1 MAADAEASRAG
12 SSTGGRP
19 APVAIA
25 RTIGIALAAGL
36 VAGAVT
42 QLLQGILP
50 AGIGSFANSATP
62 WLAVAFGVGSTA
74 SRWWLAAIAGAVTL
88 LAALVG
94 YYGLV
99 QLRYGYGPELRGAV
113 LLWLIAAV
121 VGGPVFGVAGRWW
134 RGDGPWLRATGPALL
149 GASAIAEGV
158 YLAGIPTVASAG
170 TTVRRRRALTI
181 PVVLGR
187 RRDDRIRGLVLL
199 LPCVGLGAAGFVA
212 TLALYGL
219 LTGV

>member
-1 MAADAEASRAG
+1 MTAGAPPAAS
-12 SSTGGRP
+12 
-19 APVAIA
+19 IA
-25 RTIGIALAAGL
+25 RTVGIAVVAGL

-50 AGIGSFANSATP
+50 PGIGSIANAATP

-74 SRWWLAAIAGAVTL
+74 RRWWLAALAGAITL

-99 QLRYGYGPELRGAV
+99 QVRYGYGVELRGTV
-113 LLWLIAAV
+113 LLWLIAAI

-134 RGDGPWLRATGPALL
+134 RGDGPWRRAIGPALL
-149 GASAIAEGV
+149 GASAMAEGV

-170 TTVRRRRALTI
+170 PLFVVVGLSI
-181 PVVLGR
+181 PVLLGR

-199 LPCVGLGAAGFVA
+199 LPCIALGAAGFVA
-212 TLALYGL
+212 TIGLNGL
-219 LTGV
+219 LVGI

>member
-1 MAADAEASRAG
+1 LAADAEVTRPG
-12 SSTGGRP
+12 SATDAL

-25 RTIGIALAAGL
+25 RQVGIALAAGL
-36 VAGAVT
+36 IAGAAT

-50 AGIGSFANSATP
+50 VGVGSIANSATP
-62 WLAVAFGVGSTA
+62 WLAVAFGVGA
-74 SRWWLAAIAGAVTL
+74 AAPRRWLAGIAGAVTL

-99 QLRYGYGPELRGAV
+99 QLRFGYAPEIRGAV

-134 RGDGPWLRATGPALL
+134 RGDAPWLRATGPALL
-149 GASAIAEGV
+149 GASAIAEGF
-158 YLAGIPTVASAG
+158 YLSGIPTVASAG
-170 TTVRRRRALTI
+170 PLFVAVGLAI

-187 RRDDRIRGLVLL
+187 RRDDRVRGLVLL
-199 LPCVGLGAAGFVA
+199 LPCVALGAAGFLA
-212 TLALYGL
+212 TIALYDL
-219 LTGV
+219 LTGI

>member
-1 MAADAEASRAG
+1 LAADAQVTRGPATEGRA
-12 SSTGGRP
+12 
-19 APVAIA
+19 APGIA

-36 VAGAVT
+36 IAGGVT

-88 LAALVG
+88 IAALVG

-99 QLRYGYGPELRGAV
+99 QLRFGYGPELRGAV

-121 VGGPVFGVAGRWW
+121 VGGPVFGVVGRWW
-134 RGDGPWLRATGPALL
+134 RGDGRWLRATGPALL
-149 GASAIAEGV
+149 GASAIAEGI

-170 TTVRRRRALTI
+170 PLFVAVGLAI

-187 RRDDRIRGLVLL
+187 RRDDRIRGLLLL
-199 LPCVGLGAAGFVA
+199 LPCVGLGAAGFLA

-219 LTGV
+219 LTGT

>member
-1 MAADAEASRAG
+1 LAADAEVTRGPA
-12 SSTGGRP
+12 TEGGA
-19 APVAIA
+19 APGIA
-25 RTIGIALAAGL
+25 RTVAIALAAGL
-36 VAGAVT
+36 IAGGVT

-50 AGIGSFANSATP
+50 AAIGSFANSATP

-99 QLRYGYGPELRGAV
+99 QLRYGYGAELRGAV

-121 VGGPVFGVAGRWW
+121 VGGPVFGVVGRWW

-170 TTVRRRRALTI
+170 PLFVAVGLAI

-187 RRDDRIRGLVLL
+187 RRDDRIRGLLLL

-219 LTGV
+219 LTGT

>member
-1 MAADAEASRAG
+1 MAADAPVDAAG
-12 SSTGGRP
+12 STADGP
-19 APVAIA
+19 PPVEIA
-25 RTIGIALAAGL
+25 RMFGIGVVAGL

-50 AGIGSFANSATP
+50 AGIGSIANSATP
-62 WLAVAFGVGSTA
+62 WLAAAFGVGSTA

-99 QLRYGYGPELRGAV
+99 QLRFGYGPELRGAV

-170 TTVRRRRALTI
+170 PLFVAVGLAI
-181 PVVLGR
+181 PVLLGR
-187 RRDDRIRGLVLL
+187 RRDDRIRGLALL
-199 LPCVGLGAAGFVA
+199 LPCVALGAAGFVA
-212 TLALYGL
+212 TIALYGL
-219 LTGV
+219 LTGT

>member
-1 MAADAEASRAG
+1 MTRSAPPADELS
-12 SSTGGRP
+12 
-19 APVAIA
+19 PVAIV
-25 RTIGIALAAGL
+25 RTVGIALVAGL
-36 VAGAVT
+36 GAGGVT
-42 QLLQGILP
+42 QLLQGMLP
-50 AGIGSFANSATP
+50 AAIGRIANAATP
-62 WLAVAFGVGSTA
+62 WLAVAFGVGTTA
-74 SRWWLAAIAGAVTL
+74 SRWWLAAITGAVTL

-99 QLRYGYGPELRGAV
+99 QLRFGYGAELRGAV

-170 TTVRRRRALTI
+170 PLFVVAGLSI
-181 PVVLGR
+181 PVLLGR

-199 LPCVGLGAAGFVA
+199 LPCIALGAAGFVA
-212 TLALYGL
+212 TIALYGL
-219 LTGV
+219 LTGI

>member
-1 MAADAEASRAG
+1 LAADAV
-12 SSTGGRP
+12 TRP
-19 APVAIA
+19 ASPADEPSPLAIA
-25 RTIGIALAAGL
+25 RTVGIALVAGL
-36 VAGAVT
+36 VAGGVT

-50 AGIGSFANSATP
+50 EGIGSVANSATP
-62 WLAVAFGVGSTA
+62 WLAVAFGVGTTA

-99 QLRYGYGPELRGAV
+99 QLRFGYGAELRGAV

-158 YLAGIPTVASAG
+158 YLAGVPTVASAG
-170 TTVRRRRALTI
+170 PLFVVAGLSV
-181 PVVLGR
+181 PVLLGR

-199 LPCVGLGAAGFVA
+199 LPCIALGAAGFVA
-212 TLALYGL
+212 TIALYGL

>member
-1 MAADAEASRAG
+1 M
-12 SSTGGRP
+12 
-19 APVAIA
+19 
-25 RTIGIALAAGL
+25 GIALVAGL

-50 AGIGSFANSATP
+50 AGIGSIANSATP

-74 SRWWLAAIAGAVTL
+74 PRWWLAAIAGAVTL

-99 QLRYGYGPELRGAV
+99 QLRFGYGPELRGAV

-134 RGDGPWLRATGPALL
+134 RGDGPWLQGDRA
-149 GASAIAEGV
+149 GAARRVGDRGGRLPGRDPDRRVGRA
-158 YLAGIPTVASAG
+158 A
-170 TTVRRRRALTI
+170 VRRRGA
-181 PVVLGR
+181 
-187 RRDDRIRGLVLL
+187 RDPR
-199 LPCVGLGAAGFVA
+199 AAGPA
-212 TLALYGL
+212 PRRPDPRASCCSCRASPSEPPGSWRRSPC
-219 LTGV
+219 TGS

>member
-1 MAADAEASRAG
+1 LAADAEVTRGPA
-12 SSTGGRP
+12 TEGGA
-19 APVAIA
+19 APGIA
-25 RTIGIALAAGL
+25 RTVAIALAAGL
-36 VAGAVT
+36 IAGGVT

-50 AGIGSFANSATP
+50 AAIGSFANSATP
-62 WLAVAFGVGSTA
+62 WLAVAFAVGSTA

-99 QLRYGYGPELRGAV
+99 QLRYGYGAELRGAV

-121 VGGPVFGVAGRWW
+121 VGGPVFGVVGRWW
-134 RGDGPWLRATGPALL
+134 RGDGPWPRATGPALL
-149 GASAIAEGV
+149 GASALAEGV

-170 TTVRRRRALTI
+170 PLFVAVGLAI

-187 RRDDRIRGLVLL
+187 RRDDRIRGLLLL

-219 LTGV
+219 LTGT

>member
-1 MAADAEASRAG
+1 VSSSAADVEATRGPATDGRA
-12 SSTGGRP
+12 
-19 APVAIA
+19 APRVP
-25 RTIGIALAAGL
+25 RTLGIALAAGL
-36 VAGAVT
+36 IAGAVT

-50 AGIGSFANSATP
+50 AEMGSFANSATP

-88 LAALVG
+88 MAALVG

-99 QLRYGYGPELRGAV
+99 QLRFGYGVELRGTV

-134 RGDGPWLRATGPALL
+134 RSDRPWLRATGPALL

-170 TTVRRRRALTI
+170 PLFVALGLAI

-187 RRDDRIRGLVLL
+187 RRDDRIRGLLLL

-212 TLALYGL
+212 TIALYGV
-219 LTGV
+219 LTGT